1 MMGWVSSEL
10 EVARSNLKRQKR
22 KSTSEKIKKRTL
34 KLVHNM
40 INNHNTLK
48 VKVQVLIT
56 YLFVQLWVYFAGC
69 ICRSPPLQTPERR
82 CAEIFM
88 RRSRCWPLGACL
100 PGGGSDLS
108 LVLNC
113 PLAKNSLTCVR
124 TYSWGWEAVRTK
136 PPGDAHMSAGIGGD
150 GSRRILPPPKKC
162 CLHPED
168 FVFTFN
174 S

>member
-1 MMGWVSSEL
+1 MKVDAIILSVHNDGMGIQWSKGCAIESWE
-10 EVARSNLKRQKR
+10 AITQKHVG
-22 KSTSEKIKKRTL
+22 ENKKRTL
-34 KLVHNM
+34 ELVHNM

-48 VKVQVLIT
+48 VKVQARIS

-113 PLAKNSLTCVR
+113 PLAKNSPTCAR

-150 GSRRILPPPKKC
+150 GSRRILPP
-162 CLHPED
+162 
-168 FVFTFN
+168 
-174 S
+174 